1 MQLPYSLVI
10 PVFNEEKNICKLL
23 DDILIILKDFL
34 FEILVVDDGSTDNTI
49 EAILNKNYQKNV
61 KIISLKKNY
70 GQSYALY
77 EGIKKS
83 KFENII
89 TIDGDNQNDP
99 KDILKLISYYKPNKN
114 INLVSGVRHKRI
126 DNLSKIVSSKIAN
139 YIRSKYLGDHCPDTG
154 CSLKIFSKNIFLKI
168 DYFNGIHRF
177 IPSFFEQFGINCK
190 YIPVNHRKR
199 YYGKSN
205 YNNFSRMLQGISDLQ
220 KVKKILKQIK

>member
-34 FEILVVDDGSTDNTI
+34 FEIIVVDDGSAGKTI

-61 KIISLKKNY
+61 KIISLNKNY

-77 EGIKKS
+77 EGVKKS
-83 KFENII
+83 KYENII

-99 KDILKLISYYKPNKN
+99 RDILKLISYYKPNKN
-114 INLVSGVRHKRI
+114 INLVSGVRQKRVDSI
-126 DNLSKIVSSKIAN
+126 SKVVSSKIAN